1 MMKPSKPL
9 VPPLAPRLLWALGLS
24 TAAATAGCQ
33 GCSGCGSPNTIAT
46 TTAAPSASASAVAPR
61 EEPPPWVGIPQPS
74 ASVGKVVNPKGVAP
88 YAGPTGTVKGV
99 VRFEGDPPPDVPLRV
114 PSKCGEARAVY
125 GKKFRVGPDGGLAD
139 VLVAVTGYDGFVP
152 ARGPASKVT
161 IHGCALD
168 RRTIAV
174 AFGQRIEV
182 SNRDAMESYMPYLDG
197 EVTRAQLVA
206 IPRGDSVKLYPHAPG
221 HYILRDSLPHD
232 WMTAEV
238 LALAYATHDV
248 TTLTGAFEIPGVPV
262 GKVRLSAVLPAT
274 GSSREKSLEVKP
286 GDNVVELTLQ
296 WSDKASPAASASAA
310 ASSSAKAPPPPS
322 HSAK

>member
-1 MMKPSKPL
+1 MQPL
-9 VPPLAPRLLWALGLS
+9 LPFPRRALASPTLLALGLS
-24 TAAATAGCQ
+24 ALAGSA
-33 GCSGCGSPNTIAT
+33 GCSGCEGCSAPATLATPSGVASGSTSG
-46 TTAAPSASASAVAPR
+46 AAPR
-61 EEPPPWVGIPQPS
+61 DEPPPWVGIPQPV
-74 ASVGKVVNPKGVAP
+74 ASVGKVVNPKGAAP

-99 VRFEGDPPPDVPLRV
+99 VRFEGDPAPEVPLRV

-152 ARGPASKVT
+152 ARGPAARVA

-168 RRTIAV
+168 KRTIAV
-174 AFGQRIEV
+174 AFGQRVEV
-182 SNRDAMESYMPYLDG
+182 SNLDAMESYMPYLDG

-206 IPRGDSVKLYPHAPG
+206 VPRGDAVKLYPHAPG
-221 HYILRDSLPHD
+221 RYVLRDSLPHD

-274 GSSREKSLEVKP
+274 GSSHEKNLEVKP
-286 GDNVVELTLQ
+286 GDNVVELTLR
-296 WSDKASPAASASAA
+296 WTDKGSPAVSSSASAA
-310 ASSSAKAPPPPS
+310 PASSAPAP
-322 HSAK
+322 K